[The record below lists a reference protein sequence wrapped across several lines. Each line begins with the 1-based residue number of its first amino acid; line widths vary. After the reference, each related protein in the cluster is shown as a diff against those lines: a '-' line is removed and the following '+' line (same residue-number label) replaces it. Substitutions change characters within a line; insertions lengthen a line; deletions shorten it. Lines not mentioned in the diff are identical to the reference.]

1 MSQMSAQKIVG
12 ITGNIASGKST
23 LTKYLID
30 KGYHVIDT
38 DIITKDVYNSNT
50 YFKDELVKLLGKD
63 IIVDN
68 KIDKTKVSSIVFGDK
83 SKLEKLNK
91 LIHPIIFDKT
101 NKEIELSIENIVF
114 VDVPLLFEVGFDK
127 LTNYNI
133 VVSIDLE
140 KQIERLINRNN
151 FIREEALARINAQ
164 MPQAQ
169 KIDLADYEVSNNGSR
184 EDLYEQVDK
193 VIEKIKD
200 IKE

>member
-151 FIREEALARINAQ
+151 FSREEALARINAQ